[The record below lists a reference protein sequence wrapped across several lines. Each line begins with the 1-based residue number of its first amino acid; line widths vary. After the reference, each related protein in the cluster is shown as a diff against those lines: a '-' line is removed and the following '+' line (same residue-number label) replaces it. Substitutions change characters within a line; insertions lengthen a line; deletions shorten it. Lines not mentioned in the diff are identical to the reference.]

1 MEERL
6 VGVLVAHAFFF
17 SLYVPHELFCF
28 FVLMSWL
35 EGKDDVLAECRL
47 KFWPAYAADCVFW
60 IPVQAANFMLVPPAY
75 RVSFIGVMAFVW
87 LNILCVIK
95 NVESYLETDEDK

>member
-1 MEERL
+1 ML
-6 VGVLVAHAFFF
+6 GPP
-17 SLYVPHELFCF
+17 SLFCF

-47 KFWPAYAADCVFW
+47 KFSAAFAADCVFW
-60 IPVQAANFMLVPPAY
+60 IPVQAANFMLVPAAY

-95 NVESYLETDEDK
+95 NVENYLDDDEDEDK